1 MSDPKEPSNK
11 WSFHKVSDLSLGL
24 DDQDRVVQA
33 KGMGFDL
40 KLGHVGLPTRFPK
53 TKPARS
59 PPAFS
64 GDECQVDPGVD
75 AWGGIDESPEPNW
88 AAA

>member
-1 MSDPKEPSNK
+1 MRRVFEIDPILCPICGVETRPMA
-11 WSFHKVSDLSLGL
+11 VITDDAELGRL
-24 DDQDRVVQA
+24 LA
-33 KGMGFDL
+33 
-40 KLGHVGLPTRFPK
+40 HVGLPTRFPK

-59 PPAFS
+59 LPAFS

-75 AWGGIDESPEPNW
+75 AGGGIDEGPEPNW